1 MQENNNI
8 SEELK
13 AISPLLGSIK
23 RNCPYAE
30 PAGYF
35 DSLVDDIL
43 ANIKLST
50 LANNSNIYS
59 LPDGYFENFAD
70 SVFQRIKLEETK
82 VSDVHKEL
90 YEVAP
95 LLNNISKRN
104 IYSLPENYFDGFSI
118 EMQILQEPAKVISL
132 AAKFKKAL
140 HYAVAASV
148 LFVIASTSFLYVHQH
163 SKNINKSLS
172 IEQRLA
178 TLNDDDIINY
188 LKYDHQA
195 DDISPAS
202 NAQDTQLQN
211 LLMNASDEE
220 IERYL
225 DEDNSNNEKNVKGI

>member
-1 MQENNNI
+1 MQENINI
-8 SEELK
+8 LQELK
-13 AISPLLGSIK
+13 AISSLLGSIEK
-23 RNCPYAE
+23 NCPYVE

-35 DSLVDDIL
+35 DSLADDIF
-43 ANIKLST
+43 ANVKLIT
-50 LANNSNIYS
+50 LDNNSNIYS
-59 LPDGYFENFAD
+59 LPNGYFENFAE
-70 SVFQRIKLEETK
+70 SVLQKIRLDEKK
-82 VSDVHKEL
+82 VSDVCNEL
-90 YEVAP
+90 EEIAP
-95 LLNNISKRN
+95 LLNTISKRK
-104 IYSLPENYFDGFSI
+104 IYSLPENYFDGFSVG
-118 EMQILQEPAKVISL
+118 MQILQEPAKVISL
-132 AAKFKKAL
+132 ATKFRKAL

-163 SKNINKSLS
+163 TKNINKSLS

-195 DDISPAS
+195 DEISPTS

-225 DEDNSNNEKNVKGI
+225 DEDNINNEKNVKGI